1 MAWAMW
7 HSVETEGVSGFP
19 DPHIPYASSP
29 GRDVMAQEGTA
40 LQVPCYL
47 QPKERSMNVKE
58 MADLIASLSNEL
70 VQETERQVSKGNQA
84 AARRARK
91 ASSKIGKLCKEF
103 RKASLGK

>member
-1 MAWAMW
+1 MAWAVW
-7 HSVETEGVSGFP
+7 HPVETGEMSGFP
-19 DPHIPYASSP
+19 DPHTSHASSP
-29 GRDVMAQEGTA
+29 GQDVMAQEGTA
-40 LQVPCYL
+40 LQVPCFL
-47 QPKERSMNVKE
+47 QPEERLMNVKE